1 MVPDP
6 CKGPYDSTWDE
17 IPQLLLSTS
26 GICEMGADTAKPS
39 ECKAVT
45 QTKRRPVPQADPQV
59 LAEMERER
67 DRQALGH
74 V

>member
-17 IPQLLLSTS
+17 VPQLLLSTS

-45 QTKRRPVPQADPQV
+45 DQAEARATSGPTSSS
-59 LAEMERER
+59 RN
-67 DRQALGH
+67 GT
-74 V
+74 